1 MSTGGRQAA
10 GIAGNRP
17 GTGRE
22 PGGEIPT
29 LNPPRTRLLPPK
41 LHKTGTV
48 TGIFSV
54 HPAAARS
61 SMLSGQLKFPN
72 RPDSNFTC
80 RRRLRPAPTG
90 LLSSCSSERE
100 ESDLAVDRNVTA
112 AKGRRW
118 ITVVSSAAPI
128 VIDHNAGG
136 FVPDLDSELVDGASA
151 VDR

>member
-1 MSTGGRQAA
+1 M
-10 GIAGNRP
+10 
-17 GTGRE
+17 
-22 PGGEIPT
+22 
-29 LNPPRTRLLPPK
+29 
-41 LHKTGTV
+41 
-48 TGIFSV
+48 

-61 SMLSGQLKFPN
+61 SMLSGQLKFPI

-136 FVPDLDSELVDGASA
+136 FVPDLDSELVDRASA